1 MLCTVTEKL
10 YYDDMY
16 MKEFQAEVVSVDSN
30 GIVLDRTAF
39 YPTGGGQ
46 PNDTGIIVN
55 DDKTY
60 RVVDVQKHGDDVVHI
75 LESVDGLK
83 AGDRIYG
90 KIDWERRYAHM
101 RYHTAIHILD
111 GIVSAK
117 HNSEALLT
125 GGQIYE
131 DRSRIDMNIE
141 NFTKEFVDQ
150 IIQEANEFISEGH
163 RVYAENISREEA
175 MKRPNLARTE
185 PGRKLIESL
194 PVVRIIVIEGLDEQS
209 DGGTHVANT
218 REVGKIVL
226 RKIENKGRKN
236 KRIEFEQIGRAHV

>member
-1 MLCTVTEKL
+1 MTEKL

-16 MKEFQAEVVSVDSN
+16 LKEFEAEIVSVDSN
-30 GIVLDRTAF
+30 SVVLDRTAF

-46 PNDTGIIVN
+46 PNDTGFLTN
-55 DDKTY
+55 GDRAY
-60 RVVDVQKHGDDVVHI
+60 RVIDVQKREDDVVHVI
-75 LESVDGLK
+75 ENAEELK
-83 AGDRIYG
+83 AGDRVIG

-111 GIVSAK
+111 GIVSAR

-150 IIQEANEFISEGH
+150 IIEEANEFIAEGH

-175 MKRPNLARTE
+175 LKRPNLARTE
-185 PGRKLIESL
+185 PGRRLIESL
-194 PVVRIIVIEGLDEQS
+194 PVVRIIVIEDLDEQS

-218 REVGKIVL
+218 KEVGRIIL

-236 KRIEFEQIGRAHV
+236 KRIEFELSTV

>member
-1 MLCTVTEKL
+1 MTEKI
-10 YYDDMY
+10 YYDNMY
-16 MKEFQAEVVSVDSN
+16 LKEFDAEIVSVDSN
-30 GIVLDRTAF
+30 RLILNRTAF

-46 PNDTGIIVN
+46 PNDVGVILKG
-55 DDKTY
+55 DARY
-60 RVVDVQKHGDDVVHI
+60 RVIDVQKQGDDVIHI
-75 LESVDGLK
+75 LENADGLQP
-83 AGDRIYG
+83 GDSIHG
-90 KIDWERRYAHM
+90 IIDWQRRYAHM

-150 IIQEANEFISEGH
+150 IIEEANEFIAEGH

-175 MKRPNLARTE
+175 LKRPNLARTE

-218 REVGKIVL
+218 KEVGRIIL

-236 KRIEFEQIGRAHV
+236 KRIEFELSPA